1 MIDALVGEVVQCRP
15 GLDGRAAIVE
25 QLRRPPADPDAVRL
39 VVFPELALTGFPVN
53 GQVSAH
59 RVGDSA
65 DLAAIEA
72 AARSA
77 RAYAVVGFAE
87 LNPGHAPFNSAAL
100 FGPDGLVGVVRKRHL
115 PGREREWFSPGGA
128 PTVFATDVATIGV
141 AICYD
146 AWFPEYVR
154 DQALAGAEIIV
165 NINSIWAGGRD
176 GGIGDGAVKRRY
188 WATLPVA
195 RALDTQSYVL
205 ASNGFGAHDFGPGV
219 GSWRRL
225 GRSRIVDPRG
235 RVLTSG
241 PPDEPAVL
249 TAPLRAAVLE
259 QARRAIPLLADSR
272 KDELP

>member
-1 MIDALVGEVVQCRP
+1 MIDALVGEVVQSRP

-25 QLRRPPADPDAVRL
+25 HLRRFAADAGPVRL
-39 VVFPELALTGFPVN
+39 VVFPELALTGFPVD
-53 GQVSAH
+53 GQVLAH
-59 RVGDSA
+59 RIGDSD

-72 AARSA
+72 AARA
-77 RAYAVVGFAE
+77 AGAYAVVGFAE
-87 LNPGHAPFNSAAL
+87 ENPGQAPFNSAAL

-128 PTVFATDVATIGV
+128 PVVFATDIATIGV

-146 AWFPEYVR
+146 AWFPEYVKA
-154 DQALAGAEIIV
+154 QALAGAEIIV

-188 WATLPVA
+188 WTALPTA
-195 RALDTQSYVL
+195 RALDTQAYVL
-205 ASNGFGAHDFGPGV
+205 AGNGFGAHDFGAGI
-219 GSWRRL
+219 GTWRRL

-235 RVLTSG
+235 RVLASG

-249 TAPLRAAVLE
+249 TAPLRASVLDR
-259 QARRAIPLLADSR
+259 ARRAIPLLADSR
-272 KDELP
+272 EDELS